1 MGALSAATMVVIMIE
16 TAGADADNS
25 LHNSHDVDGRRTMLI
40 QNFKDHHP
48 AFYQALGDLPAS
60 RPKYNRSRQY
70 DRERRAL
77 AAQNQKRA

>member
-1 MGALSAATMVVIMIE
+1 
-16 TAGADADNS
+16 
-25 LHNSHDVDGRRTMLI
+25 MLI

-60 RPKYNRSRQY
+60 RPKYNWSRQY